1 MKIQENLYSTFSEFC
16 NLIRGTE
23 QNSSSENIH
32 SRKTTES
39 HLKNSDVCVIFM
51 GGIPTLLPPQL
62 KGGVT
67 MECLQLQQDTDL
79 FGTPVKAPF
88 LQDSQSFDKI
98 SSSWENPHA
107 PIVVSILFNLKLRSG
122 ENSPIP
128 RALVKR
134 IAIYY

>member
-1 MKIQENLYSTFSEFC
+1 
-16 NLIRGTE
+16 
-23 QNSSSENIH
+23 
-32 SRKTTES
+32 
-39 HLKNSDVCVIFM
+39 M

-79 FGTPVKAPF
+79 VGTPVKAPS
-88 LQDSQSFDKI
+88 LQDSQAFDKI